1 MVHSPLKS
9 CVLFILLL
17 LKKIIKSFLLYSSHS
32 REPDDRVQPCFASL
46 LIHSRERNTFST
58 LSLSLRWPTIQC
70 PRAGLSRFHSLSL
83 SLDFSF
89 CFRFWCYE
97 FLHCISPI
105 PVERIVTVCW
115 IIVRNGSR
123 IIFFN
128 FNVFVMKIELL
139 IVARIDF
146 IFLFSY

>member
-58 LSLSLRWPTIQC
+58 LSLSKMADDPMPTRWSFQV
-70 PRAGLSRFHSLSL
+70 SLSL
-83 SLDFSF
+83 PFLFYRQKQFPSLDFF
-89 CFRFWCYE
+89 FRFDD
-97 FLHCISPI
+97 FLHRISPI
-105 PVERIVTVCW
+105 LVERIVTVYRK
-115 IIVRNGSR
+115 IDRSGRR
-123 IIFFN
+123 IFFFN
-128 FNVFVMKIELL
+128 FNVFVLPLELL
-139 IVARIDF
+139 
-146 IFLFSY
+146 